1 MICRQEREVAGG
13 MRSLSRR
20 TVLLS
25 GLGTMVAAA
34 TGRDASA
41 AACPELSG
49 ETIRWI
55 VPYGA
60 GGGYDTLSRLL
71 APALEKVLEAT
82 LVIDNVSGAGG
93 LLGARALRDSPADG
107 RTLGLING
115 SGLLGA
121 MLAGNSDVPAPDRDF
136 TVLGRLQRDRHAWFT
151 GPDSPIRG
159 IEDLAPER
167 RDQPIVVAVLGAAST
182 LFVSG
187 ATVSRILGIEAVFV
201 AGHKGSKA
209 ARMALLR
216 GEIDVMSLSFDSA
229 RRHVEA
235 GRMRPLLQIADRP
248 IADDPSLS
256 GVPLLG
262 GPDGIAARWAER
274 AGRDAAEAIRLSA
287 ALAALLAAGRIVAAP
302 AGLAPSARDCLA
314 EALEEA
320 MAAPEFTEAVA
331 RAGHTLDPAPAPVA
345 ERYLAAAAEAARAL
359 SPILAQALA
368 WIRS

>member
-1 MICRQEREVAGG
+1 

-20 TVLLS
+20 AALLT
-25 GLGTMVAAA
+25 GLGTLAAA
-34 TGRDASA
+34 AMPRGASA
-41 AACPELSG
+41 ASCPELSG

-71 APALEKVLEAT
+71 APALEKALDAT

-93 LLGARALRDSPADG
+93 LLGARALRGSPADG

-121 MLAGNSDVPAPDRDF
+121 MLAGNDDVPVPDRDF
-136 TVLGRLQRDRHAWFT
+136 TVLGRLRRDRHAWFT
-151 GPDSPIRG
+151 GPDSPIRS

-167 RDQPIVVAVLGAAST
+167 RDRPVVVAVLGAAST

-187 ATVSRILGIEAVFV
+187 ATVSRILGMDAVFV

-216 GEIDVMSLSFDSA
+216 GEIDVMSLSFGSA

-235 GRMRPLLQIADRP
+235 DRMRPLLQIADRP
-248 IADDPSLS
+248 IADHPSLS

-262 GPDGIAARWAER
+262 GPEGIAARWAER
-274 AGRDAAEAIRLSA
+274 AGRDPAEAIRLSA

-302 AGLAPSARDCLA
+302 PGLAPSTRACLA
-314 EALEEA
+314 EALEKA
-320 MAAPEFTEAVA
+320 MAAPEFTEAA
-331 RAGHTLDPAPAPVA
+331 TRAGHTLDPAPAPVA
-345 ERYLAAAAEAARAL
+345 ERDLAAAAEAARAL
-359 SPILAQALA
+359 SPILTRALA
-368 WIRS
+368 RIRS